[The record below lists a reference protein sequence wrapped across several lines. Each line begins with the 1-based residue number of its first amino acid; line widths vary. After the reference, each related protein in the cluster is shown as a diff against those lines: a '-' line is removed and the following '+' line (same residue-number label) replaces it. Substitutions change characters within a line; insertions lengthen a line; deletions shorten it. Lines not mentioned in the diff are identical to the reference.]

1 MDTIFKRY
9 SCPFVLLDNLIL
21 TNSLCDFINDLYGFI
36 LEENKEKVQWE
47 YFLHKVFDMN
57 FKEYLEK
64 IETSNE
70 AYDNVDINATVEKS
84 INILQN
90 FTPESEV

>member
-21 TNSLCDFINDLYGFI
+21 TSSLCDFIGDLYNFI
-36 LEENKEKVQWE
+36 LEESKEKVEWE

-64 IETSNE
+64 VEKSNNV
-70 AYDNVDINATVEKS
+70 YDDVNLNATVEKS
-84 INILQN
+84 IDILQN